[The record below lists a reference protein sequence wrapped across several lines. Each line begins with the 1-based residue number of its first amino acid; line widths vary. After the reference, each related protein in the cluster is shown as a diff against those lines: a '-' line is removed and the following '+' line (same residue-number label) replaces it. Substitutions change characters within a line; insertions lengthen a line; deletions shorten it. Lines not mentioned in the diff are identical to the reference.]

1 MSAKWTVRF
10 GIIRQIEFPTIVA
23 IPGHR
28 KNGNN
33 THKME
38 RPRCT
43 SRPTFSLQEK
53 KKKNRDTKIL
63 EKELCSHVQ
72 TEEE

>member
-10 GIIRQIEFPTIVA
+10 GIIRQIEFPAIVA

-53 KKKNRDTKIL
+53 KKKESGHQDPRKGVMFTRSN
-63 EKELCSHVQ
+63 
-72 TEEE
+72 